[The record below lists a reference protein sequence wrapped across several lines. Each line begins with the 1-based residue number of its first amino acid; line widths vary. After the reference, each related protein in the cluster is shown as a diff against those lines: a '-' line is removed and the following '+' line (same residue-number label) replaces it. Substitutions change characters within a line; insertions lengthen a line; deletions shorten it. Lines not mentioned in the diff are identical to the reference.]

1 MKLKKGQR
9 VYIANKSLLPKGA
22 SGRGVLNAIGL
33 SRVEVFLNEG
43 ALVVVPRKKIKL
55 DDVNNP
61 TNEKGM

>member
-1 MKLKKGQR
+1 MKLKKGQK

-33 SRVEVFLNEG
+33 SRVEVRLDEG

-55 DDVNNP
+55 DEVNNH
-61 TNEKGM
+61 TDEKVM